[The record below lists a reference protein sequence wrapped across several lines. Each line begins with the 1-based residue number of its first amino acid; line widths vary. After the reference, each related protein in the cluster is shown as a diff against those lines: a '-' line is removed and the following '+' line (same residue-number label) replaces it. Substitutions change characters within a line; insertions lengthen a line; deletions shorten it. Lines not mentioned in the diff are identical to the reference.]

1 MEEPPH
7 KQAKIIEPLPAA
19 RASEER
25 TGGCAVSP
33 LRVGIV
39 GGGLGGLGVALCLQ
53 RLGADCVV
61 YERDAF
67 FSDRKQGYGLTL
79 TNNKK
84 GGLAKLGLL
93 EECIRRDCASRCHW
107 IFSPEGSVLGYFG
120 RAFSTSST
128 NSKIDDANESEMRGN
143 LRVPRQ
149 DLRQLLIDKL
159 APGTIEWGRRLSD
172 YREDDAGVLLDW
184 CDGSTTGPFD
194 VVVGAD
200 GIRSRVR
207 ELRDLRLNVKG
218 SKLLYVGVS
227 VILGISTA
235 QHPLIRKQG
244 FYVLDGQHRLFTMP
258 FRDGGGDGAPS
269 PSTSAGEEEEKKNT
283 TPSPSSSSPPY
294 ETMWQLSF
302 SGLSEEEAA
311 QLRSLSPR
319 QLLDAALK
327 RTAGWFAPVDALV
340 KNTAEEAV
348 WATGLFDR
356 DPLVVAKQPHLS
368 SRVTVLG
375 DAAHPMSMFKGQGCN
390 QALEDGP
397 LLAYWLCGGPSAAQ
411 AKGAKGRDKH
421 FAALAGP
428 VQLSAPPRS
437 TLLTRLRCFEREMVA
452 RAGPKVMASRAA
464 AHSLHDPAVLEQW
477 HGLAGCSESEGPA
490 VLTRLREEGV
500 SAHDAQALAAR
511 VGAVLAAPA
520 PAPASA
526 PAPAAQI

>member
-1 MEEPPH
+1 
-7 KQAKIIEPLPAA
+7 
-19 RASEER
+19 
-25 TGGCAVSP
+25 
-33 LRVGIV
+33 V

-53 RLGADCVV
+53 RIGADCVV
-61 YERDAF
+61 YERDDF
-67 FSDRKQGYGLTL
+67 FADRKQGYGLTL

-107 IFSPEGSVLGYFG
+107 IFSPEGSILGYFG
-120 RAFSTSST
+120 RAFSSLSST
-128 NSKIDDANESEMRGN
+128 NAEIDDSNESEMRGN

-172 YREDDAGVLLDW
+172 YREDDAGVLLEW
-184 CDGSTTGPFD
+184 SDGSATGPFD

-218 SKLLYVGVS
+218 SKLLYVGVA
-227 VILGISTA
+227 VILGISSA

-258 FRDGGGDGAPS
+258 FRDGGKDGAV
-269 PSTSAGEEEEKKNT
+269 SA
-283 TPSPSSSSPPY
+283 SSSSSPPCSY

-311 QLRSLSPR
+311 QLRSRSPR

-327 RTAGWFAPVDALV
+327 RTTGWFSPVEALV
-340 KNTAEEAV
+340 RHTAEAAV

-356 DPLVVAKQPHLS
+356 DPLVVSKQPHLS

-421 FAALAGP
+421 FAALEGNGSSKGMGC
-428 VQLSAPPRS
+428 QRPPRA

-452 RAGPKVMASRAA
+452 RAGPKVLASRAA
-464 AHSLHDPAVLEQW
+464 AHSLHDPAVMRQW

-490 VLTRLREEGV
+490 VLARLREEGV
-500 SAHDAQALAAR
+500 SAHDAEALAER
-511 VGAVLAAPA
+511 VGQVL
-520 PAPASA
+520 S
-526 PAPAAQI
+526 APAAQTL